1 MERAPI
7 DSYEAQKSPRY
18 QRDYEPVA
26 HRCWRAAASLPL
38 LCHMIFLF
46 DFENEQ
52 VLGLVAVAGGSLG
65 KQVRDY
71 L

>member
-1 MERAPI
+1 
-7 DSYEAQKSPRY
+7 
-18 QRDYEPVA
+18 
-26 HRCWRAAASLPL
+26 
-38 LCHMIFLF
+38 MIFLF

-52 VLGLVAVAGGSLG
+52 VLGLGAVAGGSLG